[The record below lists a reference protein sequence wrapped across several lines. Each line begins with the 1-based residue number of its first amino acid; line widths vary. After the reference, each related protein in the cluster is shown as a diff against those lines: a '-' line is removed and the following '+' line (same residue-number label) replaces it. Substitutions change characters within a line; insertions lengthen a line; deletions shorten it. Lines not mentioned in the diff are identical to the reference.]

1 MLIKGFIPKSF
12 FTFRRGD
19 LKFVGFHILIKT
31 PNIYSIGLKDNT
43 VSRTFFINL
52 MVFYHL
58 LQTEHGMEDI
68 LHLTEDFRLWVC
80 YGKT

>member
-52 MVFYHL
+52 LDGVL
-58 LQTEHGMEDI
+58 PSLTNRAWHGRY
-68 LHLTEDFRLWVC
+68 LASYRGF
-80 YGKT
+80 

>member
-52 MVFYHL
+52 LDGVL
-58 LQTEHGMEDI
+58 PSLTNRTRHGRY
-68 LHLTEDFRLWVC
+68 LASYRGF
-80 YGKT
+80 